1 MRNGRVQFTFKTGE
15 VFADQGIGNFARAV
29 RAEVHENYRVA
40 IIDSRHFFIFAA
52 DHGRL
57 HKFVVF
63 TALVGRFQ
71 AIDCRECIKFCIAS
85 DHHIVS
91 GFHAIPAVVTVHRV
105 VATDQ
110 AGNTAL
116 AQAGEGSIE
125 TVDPRLEAEVIG
137 RLKQWKA
144 DRNGAAVISALA
156 DLDSA
161 AKEGRNLMPAS
172 LAAAKAGVTT
182 GEWADALRSVFGEY
196 RGPTGVAV
204 VVSSGTDPD
213 EEEVQKEVAR
223 VSEALGETL
232 RFLVG
237 KPGLDGHSNGA
248 EQIATRARAVGME
261 VFYDGIR
268 STPAEIVQRAK
279 DTRAH
284 VIGLS
289 ILSGSHL
296 DLVQEVVRLMRIE
309 GMDHVPVIVGGIIPP
324 QDAMML
330 KQMGVRRVY
339 TPKDFK
345 ITPMMGDVARTALA
359 AVEERL
365 TPDA

>member
-1 MRNGRVQFTFKTGE
+1 MTVVGVNRYVETE
-15 VFADQGIGNFARAV
+15 V
-29 RAEVHENYRVA
+29 
-40 IIDSRHFFIFAA
+40 SP
-52 DHGRL
+52 L
-57 HKFVVF
+57 
-63 TALVGRFQ
+63 
-71 AIDCRECIKFCIAS
+71 S
-85 DHHIVS
+85 
-91 GFHAIPAVVTVHRV
+91 
-105 VATDQ
+105 
-110 AGNTAL
+110 
-116 AQAGEGSIE
+116 AGEGAIE

-137 RLKQWKA
+137 RLKQWKS
-144 DRNGAAVISALA
+144 DRNGPAAAAALSE
-156 DLDSA
+156 LESA

-182 GEWADALRSVFGEY
+182 GEWSDALRGVFGEY

-204 VVSSGTDPD
+204 VVSRTEDAD
-213 EEEVQKEVAR
+213 EAEVRAEVER
-223 VSEALGETL
+223 VSQALGETL

-279 DTRAH
+279 ATRAH
-284 VIGLS
+284 VVGLS

-296 DLVQEVVRLMRIE
+296 DLVQEVVRLMRLE
-309 GMDHVPVIVGGIIPP
+309 GLEHVPVIVGGIIPP
-324 QDAMML
+324 QDALML

-359 AVEERL
+359 AVEQ
-365 TPDA
+365 AQASKA

>member
-1 MRNGRVQFTFKTGE
+1 
-15 VFADQGIGNFARAV
+15 
-29 RAEVHENYRVA
+29 
-40 IIDSRHFFIFAA
+40 
-52 DHGRL
+52 
-57 HKFVVF
+57 
-63 TALVGRFQ
+63 
-71 AIDCRECIKFCIAS
+71 
-85 DHHIVS
+85 
-91 GFHAIPAVVTVHRV
+91 
-105 VATDQ
+105 
-110 AGNTAL
+110 
-116 AQAGEGSIE
+116 
-125 TVDPRLEAEVIG
+125 
-137 RLKQWKA
+137 
-144 DRNGAAVISALA
+144 
-156 DLDSA
+156 
-161 AKEGRNLMPAS
+161 
-172 LAAAKAGVTT
+172 VTT

-309 GMDHVPVIVGGIIPP
+309 GMEHVPVIVGGIIPP

-359 AVEERL
+359 AVEARL